1 MSTAQRNDARLIPVD
16 PQLGDIL
23 RTQTLAVL
31 VFNHHYFD
39 DLLDFGPEAQHALS
53 IIYRDAFA
61 VLDALGW
68 HPNPNPDA
76 TTTDVPL
83 TAGHIDQLR
92 HCRYDL
98 GMTNLDRLDDRDA
111 TTDADVIA
119 EIDAEIRSSRIAAQ
133 HLDQLISAHHHAQ
146 E

>member
-31 VFNHHYFD
+31 EFNHHYFE
-39 DLLDFGPEAQHALS
+39 DLREYGHQAQLALS

-68 HPNPNPDA
+68 RTDPDA

-83 TAGHIDQLR
+83 SAGHIEQLAR
-92 HCRYDL
+92 CRYDL
-98 GMTNLDRLDDRDA
+98 GRTNLDRLDDRDA
-111 TTDADVIA
+111 TTDPDVIA
-119 EIDAEIRSSRIAAQ
+119 EIDSEIRANRTAAQ
-133 HLDQLISAHHHAQ
+133 SLDRLMSAYNQA
-146 E
+146 EDF

>member
-39 DLLDFGPEAQHALS
+39 DLLDFGSEAQHALS

-61 VLDALGW
+61 VLDALGR
-68 HPNPNPDA
+68 HPNPNA
-76 TTTDVPL
+76 TTTNVPL

-92 HCRYDL
+92 RCRYDL

-111 TTDADVIA
+111 TTDPDVIA
-119 EIDAEIRSSRIAAQ
+119 EIDAEIRANRTAAQ
-133 HLDQLISAHHHAQ
+133 RLDQVMSAYHGAR
-146 E
+146 EPG